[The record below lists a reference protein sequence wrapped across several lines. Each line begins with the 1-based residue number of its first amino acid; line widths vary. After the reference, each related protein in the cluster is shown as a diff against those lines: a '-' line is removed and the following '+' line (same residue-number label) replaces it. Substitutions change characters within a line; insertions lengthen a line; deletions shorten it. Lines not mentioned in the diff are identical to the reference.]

1 MVVDGATESINTASS
16 VGEKMSG
23 EEYVYGGILS
33 GGEICIL
40 EIISGMGGNVSK
52 GGKSPEGIL
61 SGGKC
66 PGGNLSYIQHL
77 HVALS

>member
-52 GGKSPEGIL
+52 GGKSSKGKM
-61 SGGKC
+61 SDGG
-66 PGGNLSYIQHL
+66 GGG
-77 HVALS
+77 